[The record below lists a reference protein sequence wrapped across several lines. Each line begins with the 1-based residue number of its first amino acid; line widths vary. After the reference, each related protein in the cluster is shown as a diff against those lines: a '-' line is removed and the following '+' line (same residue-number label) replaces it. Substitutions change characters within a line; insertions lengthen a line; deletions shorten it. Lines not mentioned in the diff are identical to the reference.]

1 MSFAKHFRKL
11 TPALAAA
18 SLLLA
23 APSFA
28 EDPPA
33 DTGPALRL
41 SSALIER
48 ATDSAN
54 AAVSSVTDSA
64 SAAVSSVT
72 EGADAVV
79 TRALEL
85 VGIRYRRGGSSP
97 KTGFD
102 CSGFVD
108 NVFKVGLGLI
118 LPHNARQIARTGE
131 RVKEDD
137 LQPGDLVFFNTMRRA
152 FSHVGIYLGDHLFVH
167 APHTGAEVR
176 VEDMRERYWVKR
188 FDGAR
193 RMTIE

>member
-1 MSFAKHFRKL
+1 MSLANHLRKL

-33 DTGPALRL
+33 DAGPSLRL

-48 ATDSAN
+48 ATYSAN

>member
-1 MSFAKHFRKL
+1 MSLAKHFRKL
-11 TPALAAA
+11 TPLLAAA

-33 DTGPALRL
+33 DTGPTLRL

-54 AAVSSVTDSA
+54 AAVSSVA
-64 SAAVSSVT
+64 

-79 TRALEL
+79 ARALEL

-118 LPHNARQIARTGE
+118 LPHNASQIARTGE

-193 RMTIE
+193 RMIIE

>member
-1 MSFAKHFRKL
+1 MLPAKRL
-11 TPALAAA
+11 RNLAPVLVAA
-18 SLLLA
+18 SILLA

-33 DTGPALRL
+33 QAEPTLRL
-41 SSALIER
+41 SSSLIER
-48 ATDSAN
+48 ATTGAS
-54 AAVSSVTDSA
+54 AAVSSVTDST
-64 SAAVSSVT
+64 S
-72 EGADAVV
+72 EVV
-79 TRALEL
+79 ARALEL

-97 KTGFD
+97 ETGFD

-108 NVFKVGLGLI
+108 NVFKEGLGLI

-131 RVKEDD
+131 RVKKDE

-167 APHTGAEVR
+167 APHSGAEVR